1 METPPTGIVIGFD
14 GSEDSISALRY
25 TLALAERLAVH
36 VQVIVAWR
44 WPTAWGPHPAATG
57 DGWSPERDAQE
68 IGREAVAV
76 AAAHPAVAE
85 RVAVHT
91 VHGPAADVLVDAAAQ
106 AELLVVGSRGRG
118 GFRGMLLGS
127 VSTACA
133 QYAACP
139 VLVFHDRRPE
149 SEAVSA

>member
-1 METPPTGIVIGFD
+1 MDTPATGIVVGFD
-14 GSEDSISALRY
+14 GSEDSVSALRY
-25 TLALAERLAVH
+25 TLGLAERLEVP

-44 WPTAWGPHPAATG
+44 WPAAWGSHPAATG
-57 DGWSPERDAQE
+57 DGWSPEQDAQD

-76 AAAHPAVAE
+76 AATHPAVAE
-85 RVAVHT
+85 RVTVHAL
-91 VHGPAADVLVDAAAQ
+91 HGPAADVLVDAAQQ

-139 VLVFHDRRPE
+139 VLVFHDRRPG